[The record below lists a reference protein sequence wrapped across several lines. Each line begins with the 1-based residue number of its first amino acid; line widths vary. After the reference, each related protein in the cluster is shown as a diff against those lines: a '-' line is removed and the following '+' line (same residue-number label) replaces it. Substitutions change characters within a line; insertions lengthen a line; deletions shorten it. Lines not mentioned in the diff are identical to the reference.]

1 MGEWKRDRNSTEPDR
16 EGYVRALKREL
27 AGYVANGDEARASA
41 VRAEL
46 ERVTAGGEPARA
58 DRGPVERAVPE
69 PVETAEPVKSK
80 PARPRK
86 ATARKTATKG

>member
-1 MGEWKRDRNSTEPDR
+1 MDEKRDPNSNEPNR
-16 EGYVRALKREL
+16 AAVVAALKREL
-27 AGYVANGDEARASA
+27 AGYVANGDEARASD

-46 ERVTAGGEPARA
+46 ERVGAGGEPARA

-69 PVETAEPVKSK
+69 PVETAEPIKSK

-86 ATARKTATKG
+86 AATARKTGKG